1 MQWRIC
7 SLCQCLQRCWSLYLR
22 LPPRLLCLRRRRRLC
37 RCQHSCANHR
47 QSPILRLRRCRNLLL
62 NQNWSLS
69 QTLSL
74 SRI

>member
-22 LPPRLLCLRRRRRLC
+22 LPPRLLCLRRQRRLC

-47 QSPILRLRRCRNLLL
+47 RYPILLLRRCPNLLL
-62 NQNWSLS
+62 NQNWRQS
-69 QTLSL
+69 LSL
-74 SRI
+74 SLS